1 MRITTAKRKTGLSHV
16 FLGGLKR
23 SGKCKGAHGTIDDQ
37 DLETYLATRNMSQV
51 RKRQVM
57 ALLGL
62 LFAVTLS
69 AQEPLNYQTF
79 DSTEVYTLQYPTG
92 GYKHPDGDN
101 VTAIV
106 VLGLHSGKTFKT
118 WIRDTNFCGLKPG
131 DEVEIKPSDLP

>member
-1 MRITTAKRKTGLSHV
+1 MRITTAKRQTGLS
-16 FLGGLKR
+16 LAYLIRLKKTGR
-23 SGKCKGAHGTIDDQ
+23 CKGEHGTIDDQ
-37 DLETYLATRNMSQV
+37 DLERYLATRNTSQV
-51 RKRQVM
+51 RKRQAI

-62 LFAVTLS
+62 LLAFTLS
-69 AQEPLNYQTF
+69 AQEPLNYKTY

-106 VLGLHSGKTFKT
+106 ILGLHSGKTFKT

-131 DEVEIKPSDLP
+131 DEVEIKASDLP